1 MKRIFLGSIF
11 LFASFFIVVAGC
23 NYEQKPPKEEGPF
36 LKSDLVELKELDST
50 LRLDIRYATT
60 NNFIGRPVYKVAC
73 AFLQR
78 PAAEALVRANKALRK
93 KGYGLV
99 IYDSYRPWSVTK
111 FFWDITP
118 EDKKQFVADPNKG
131 SFHNRGCAVDVSLF
145 NIKSEKEVTM
155 PCEFDEFSERSHIN
169 YQGGTAESRH
179 LRDLLQASMEAEGFI
194 VYKSEWWHY
203 NYKDCYKYPILNIPF
218 EEVMKSR

>member
-23 NYEQKPPKEEGPF
+23 NYDQKPPKEEGPF

-78 PAAEALVRANKALRK
+78 PAAEALVRANQALRK
-93 KGYGLV
+93 KAYGLV

-145 NIKSEKEVTM
+145 NIKSGKEVTM

-169 YQGGTAESRH
+169 YQDGTAESRH
-179 LRDLLQASMEAEGFI
+179 LRDLLRAVMEAEGFI

-203 NYKDCYKYPILNIPF
+203 NYKDCYKYPILNISF